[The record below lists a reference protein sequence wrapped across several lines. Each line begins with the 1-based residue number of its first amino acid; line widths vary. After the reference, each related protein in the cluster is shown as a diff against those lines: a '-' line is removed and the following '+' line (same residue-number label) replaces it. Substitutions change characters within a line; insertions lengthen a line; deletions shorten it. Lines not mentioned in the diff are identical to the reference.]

1 METNFGNFEKMS
13 AEKNTISDLKKWLAV
28 AEAAARETGAI
39 LRKGGDRSVSLNTET
54 DVKLAADVN
63 SERLVRERLAA
74 TGLPVVGEELG
85 GDSALYS
92 PARTQFYWVVDPLDG
107 TFNYQR
113 GQPLTCVS
121 IGLMRGTEPLLGVIY
136 NFNAEEIFSGIVGEG
151 VFLNGKKIAQQWAT
165 EISQA
170 CLMTGFPAL
179 ADKSPEALVP
189 FISEVGKFKKIRM
202 IGTAALAVA
211 YVAAGRADVYDERG
225 TNLWDVAAG
234 MALVLAAGGF
244 VKIEPTGRRALNFNL
259 RCAAR
264 REWL

>member
-1 METNFGNFEKMS
+1 M
-13 AEKNTISDLKKWLAV
+13 KNLLAI

-39 LRKGGDRSVSLNTET
+39 LRAGGDRSVALNSAT
-54 DVKLAADVN
+54 DVKLAADTN

-74 TGLPVVGEELG
+74 TALPIFGEELG
-85 GDSALYS
+85 GDPALYDS
-92 PARTQFYWVVDPLDG
+92 AGTLYWVVDPLDG

-121 IGLMRGTEPLLGVIY
+121 IGLMRGNEPVLGVIY
-136 NFNAEEIFSGIVGEG
+136 NFNADEMFSGFVGEG
-151 VFLNGKKIAQQWAT
+151 VFLNGKKIVPAWAT

-179 ADKSPEALVP
+179 ADKSPEALAP
-189 FISEVGKFKKIRM
+189 FIAEVGKFKKIRM

-211 YVAAGRADVYDERG
+211 YVAVGRADVYDERG

-234 MALVLAAGGF
+234 MALVRAAGGF
-244 VKIEPTGRRALNFNL
+244 VRLTPTGKRALNFDL

-264 REWL
+264 AEWLV

>member
-1 METNFGNFEKMS
+1 MKTVPADDFET
-13 AEKNTISDLKKWLAV
+13 LKKLLAL
-28 AEAAARETGAI
+28 AESAARETGAI
-39 LRKGGDRSVSLNTET
+39 LRAGGDKSVSLNTTT

-63 SERLVRERLAA
+63 SETLVRERLGA
-74 TGLPVVGEELG
+74 TGLPIIGEELG
-85 GDSALYS
+85 GDPALYD
-92 PARTQFYWVVDPLDG
+92 AAGTALYWVVDPLDG

-121 IGLMRGTEPLLGVIY
+121 IGLMRGNEPVLGVIF
-136 NFNAEEIFSGIVGEG
+136 NFNADEMFSGLVGEG
-151 VFLNGKKIAQQWAT
+151 IFLNGKKIVPAWAT

-179 ADKSPEALVP
+179 ADKSPEALAP
-189 FISEVGKFKKIRM
+189 FIAEVGKFKKIRM

-211 YVAAGRADVYDERG
+211 YVACGRADVYQEQG

-234 MALVLAAGGF
+234 IALVKAAGGF
-244 VKIEPTGRRALNFNL
+244 VKIVPTGKRALNFNL

-264 REWL
+264 AEWL

>member
-1 METNFGNFEKMS
+1 MENIPE
-13 AEKNTISDLKKWLAV
+13 LKKLLEI
-28 AEAAARETGAI
+28 AERAARDTGAV
-39 LRKGGDRSVSLNTET
+39 LRAGGDRSVSLNTTT

-74 TGLPVVGEELG
+74 TGLPLFGEELG
-85 GDSALYS
+85 GDPALYDS
-92 PARTQFYWVVDPLDG
+92 PGTLYWVVDPLDG

-121 IGLMRGTEPLLGVIY
+121 IGLMRGNEPVLGVIY
-136 NFNAEEIFSGIVGEG
+136 NFNADELFSGIVGEG
-151 VFLNGKKIAQQWAT
+151 VFLNGEKIVPAWAT
-165 EISQA
+165 ELSQA

-179 ADKSPEALVP
+179 ADKSPEALAP
-189 FISEVGKFKKIRM
+189 FIAEVGKFKKIRM

-211 YVAAGRADVYDERG
+211 YVASGRADVYDERG

-244 VKIEPTGRRALNFNL
+244 VRLTPTGRRALNFDL

-264 REWL
+264 EEWF

>member
-1 METNFGNFEKMS
+1 MEIPQM
-13 AEKNTISDLKKWLAV
+13 KNLLAI

-39 LRKGGDRSVSLNTET
+39 LRAGGDRSVALNSAT
-54 DVKLAADVN
+54 DVKLAADTN

-74 TGLPVVGEELG
+74 TALPIFGEELG
-85 GDSALYS
+85 GDPALYDS
-92 PARTQFYWVVDPLDG
+92 AGTLYWVVDPLDG

-121 IGLMRGTEPLLGVIY
+121 IGLMRGNEPVLGVIY
-136 NFNAEEIFSGIVGEG
+136 NFNADEMFSGFVGEG
-151 VFLNGKKIAQQWAT
+151 VFLNGKKIVPAWAK
-165 EISQA
+165 ELSQA

-179 ADKSPEALVP
+179 ADKSPEALAP
-189 FISEVGKFKKIRM
+189 FIAEVGKFKKIRM

-211 YVAAGRADVYDERG
+211 YVAVGRADVYDERG

-234 MALVLAAGGF
+234 MALVRAAGGF
-244 VKIEPTGRRALNFNL
+244 VRLTPTGKRALNFDL

-264 REWL
+264 AEWLG

>member
-1 METNFGNFEKMS
+1 MEIPQM
-13 AEKNTISDLKKWLAV
+13 KNLLAI

-39 LRKGGDRSVSLNTET
+39 LRAGGDRSVALNSAT
-54 DVKLAADVN
+54 DVKLAADTN

-74 TGLPVVGEELG
+74 TALPIFGEELG
-85 GDSALYS
+85 GDPALYDS
-92 PARTQFYWVVDPLDG
+92 AGTLYWVVDPLDG

-121 IGLMRGTEPLLGVIY
+121 IGLMRGNEPVLGVIY
-136 NFNAEEIFSGIVGEG
+136 NFNADEMFSGFVGEG
-151 VFLNGKKIAQQWAT
+151 VFLNGKKIVPAWAT

-179 ADKSPEALVP
+179 ADKSPEALAP
-189 FISEVGKFKKIRM
+189 FIAEVGKFKKIRM

-211 YVAAGRADVYDERG
+211 YVAVGRADVYDERG

-234 MALVLAAGGF
+234 MALVRAAGGF
-244 VKIEPTGRRALNFNL
+244 VRLTPTGKRALNFDL

-264 REWL
+264 AEWLV

>member
-1 METNFGNFEKMS
+1 MEHARLKELLKI
-13 AEKNTISDLKKWLAV
+13 AEG
-28 AEAAARETGAI
+28 AARDTGAI
-39 LRKGGDRSVSLNTET
+39 LRAGGNRSVSLNSAT
-54 DVKLAADVN
+54 DVKLAADVD
-63 SERLVRERLAA
+63 SETLVRERLAA
-74 TGLPVVGEELG
+74 TGLPIIGEELG
-85 GDSALYS
+85 GDPSLYET
-92 PARTQFYWVVDPLDG
+92 PGAFYWVVDPLDG

-121 IGLMRGTEPLLGVIY
+121 IGLMCGNEAVLGVIY
-136 NFNAEEIFSGIVGEG
+136 NFNADEMFSGFVGEG
-151 VFLNGKKIAQQWAT
+151 IFLNGEKIVPAWAT

-189 FISEVGKFKKIRM
+189 FIEEVGMFKKIRM

-211 YVAAGRADVYDERG
+211 YVASGRADVYSERG

-234 MALVLAAGGF
+234 MALVKAAGGF
-244 VKIEPTGRRALNFNL
+244 IKIEATGKRALNFNL

-264 REWL
+264 EAWL